1 MNEMMISKMKLI
13 DTLIDNKVSIVL
25 DNLSVLTQI
34 IASMADIMAELIPT
48 YMQMFIIYV
57 LSIYFKWILQDLN
70 L

>member
-48 YMQMFIIYV
+48 YMQMFIIYA
-57 LSIYFKWILQDLN
+57 LSI
-70 L
+70 